1 VAVNDRFTLRI
12 QGTFCGALFSWNFA
26 YQQIQPD
33 VVGVNPGLSL
43 VQAWIDADV
52 SPWRSVRPFLSA
64 ELTLVCADWS
74 TGENI
79 GSAAVSGTFA
89 SGADAVN
96 APLPPTVAI
105 LIHEWAAAPHLDNY
119 AGRFYLTGLTVAL
132 ADGPALAQAL
142 VVAFAPFLSQLVTI
156 GPNAQNSMFRMIP
169 SLEFE
174 KNAIVPTGSSEFV
187 GVCFADPLL
196 RRIKSRLPDHCAI
209 VAAQGAPIGMPG
221 LVVEEVP
228 EG

>member
-1 VAVNDRFTLRI
+1 VAVNDRFSLGI

-43 VQAWIDADV
+43 VQAWIDAEF
-52 SPWRSVRPFLSA
+52 SPWRAVQPYLSS

-79 GSAAVSGTFA
+79 GSAAISGAYA
-89 SGADAVN
+89 SGLDGVN

-119 AGRFYLTGLTVAL
+119 AGRFYLTGLTTAL
-132 ADGPALAQAL
+132 ADGPALNQAL
-142 VVAFAPFLSQLVTI
+142 VVAFAPFLVNLVTI
-156 GPNAQNSMFRMIP
+156 GPDVQASMFRMIP
-169 SLEFE
+169 SLDFE
-174 KNAIVPTGSSEFV
+174 KNTIVPTGSSEFV

-221 LVVEEVP
+221 LVVEELG